1 MARGVIGRTT
11 GVFAPRLKGGTAD
24 SAERNSLRP
33 STLSAK
39 NTTTPVNPKALL
51 PNVLGNFGY
60 PTYEM
65 TGQPSPEEIGNAI
78 YDAINNFTNPPKVG
92 GVGGNKYTDAI
103 KFLQKQLKSGAYG
116 QSYDSL
122 STQLGQTGLAAGQ
135 QIDAASL
142 AAIAGLSSREPL
154 AQYTYAP
161 STAQI
166 PQAALSNYLTSI
178 GAGTNEVDANRNFLQ
193 QMINSENAQTQQY
206 SDAVAQSQDAQ
217 RDAAIQAV
225 YGNQAYSQ
233 SQLGTAQQA
242 QQMAINQAKEKERKM
257 LNDKI
262 VEYILAGGKL

>member
-1 MARGVIGRTT
+1 MARGVIGRET
-11 GVFAPRLKGGTAD
+11 GVFAPRLKGGTA
-24 SAERNSLRP
+24 ERNAQRKP
-33 STLSAK
+33 TLPAK
-39 NTTTPVNPKALL
+39 NTTTPVNPKALQ
-51 PNVLGNFGY
+51 PNIIGNFPY

-65 TGQPSPEEIGNAI
+65 TGQPSPEAKGNAI
-78 YDAINNFTNPPKVG
+78 ADSIINGMNPPKVG
-92 GVGGNKYTDAI
+92 GGGGGGNKYTDAI

-193 QMINSENAQTQQY
+193 QMINSENTQTQQY
-206 SDAVAQSQDAQ
+206 TDAVAQSQNAQ